1 MFIKTHGIVD
11 WSSVMTEMLLPQR
24 GAKTVGGGWDCLF
37 IGMHLALKTWFGR
50 KRSVQILVE
59 HNGGAGLR
67 LQTPSARLSCPST
80 ESSKGCKGVG
90 LCPRL
95 MLGCHAL
102 GARVRHTHLVADPGK
117 QVCRTARLGPKVLL
131 GHCSMT

>member
-1 MFIKTHGIVD
+1 MGVQA
-11 WSSVMTEMLLPQR
+11 LGYR
-24 GAKTVGGGWDCLF
+24 
-37 IGMHLALKTWFGR
+37 HLALGCHVLPQKVP
-50 KRSVQILVE
+50 K
-59 HNGGAGLR
+59 A
-67 LQTPSARLSCPST
+67 ARGW
-80 ESSKGCKGVG
+80 GCAPD
-90 LCPRL
+90 CRHL

>member
-1 MFIKTHGIVD
+1 MFIKTHDIVD

-24 GAKTVGGGWDCLF
+24 GAKTVRGGWDCLF
-37 IGMHLALKTWFGR
+37 IGMPLALKTWFGR

-59 HNGGAGLR
+59 HNGAAGLR
-67 LQTPSARLSCPST
+67 LQTPSARLSCPAT

-95 MLGCHAL
+95 QTPGVGLSCLGC
-102 GARVRHTHLVADPGK
+102 
-117 QVCRTARLGPKVLL
+117 
-131 GHCSMT
+131 